1 MLIAARGRLLT
12 TVTDGAGYLQV
23 LALSGV
29 ATVLIVRSFLGLA
42 GYPQLGGA
50 SLHIAHVL
58 WGGVCMLA
66 GLLCA
71 LLFAGGGARTATAV
85 LGGVGLGLFVDEV
98 GKFITQRNDYFYRPA
113 AAIIYLVFA
122 ALLVF
127 ASRLRRRRA
136 VQDRHRLA
144 TAAQLASAGVT
155 SGLTS
160 RQRHAAQELLAGQ
173 VGEAAEAVR
182 RLVAAAPH
190 RPQRAHRQRAQ
201 ELLDRVEAGARRL
214 LDGRWF
220 TPVVLWLFIV
230 SRLVVAVVFVSQAVL
245 LATGHQPGSGAEP
258 GAIVG
263 GAMARSVAVL
273 CVVVGLLRWPAD
285 RRVAYG
291 WLQTAALVE
300 LLVTQVFNFT
310 DSQFAAVAELPFDLL
325 VLAVLSYHLR
335 QPPTSDADQVP
346 GRAAP
351 RGTFAIRD

>member
-1 MLIAARGRLLT
+1 MLIASRGGRLLT

-29 ATVLIVRSFLGLA
+29 GTVLVVRSFLSLA
-42 GYPQLGGA
+42 GYPQVGGA

-58 WGGVCMLA
+58 WGGLLMLA

-71 LLFAGGGARTATAV
+71 LLFAGGGARAATAV

-98 GKFITQRNDYFYRPA
+98 GKFITRRNDYFYRPA

-127 ASRLRRRRA
+127 ASQLRRRR
-136 VQDRHRLA
+136 VVRDRHRLA
-144 TAAQLASAGVT
+144 TAAQLASVGVT
-155 SGLTS
+155 SGLTG
-160 RQRHAAQELLAGQ
+160 RQRQAAEALLAGQ
-173 VGEAAEAVR
+173 DGEAAEAVR

-190 RPQRAHRQRAQ
+190 RPHAQ
-201 ELLDRVEAGARRL
+201 PVQDLLDRVESGARRL

-230 SRLVVAVVFVSQAVL
+230 SRMVVAVVFVSEAVF
-245 LATGHQPGSGAEP
+245 LATGHDLGSGTEP

-263 GAMARSVAVL
+263 GAAARSVAAACVL
-273 CVVVGLLRWPAD
+273 VGLLRWRTD
-285 RRVAYG
+285 RRAAYG
-291 WLQTAALVE
+291 WFRTAALVE
-300 LLVTQVFNFT
+300 LLVTQIFNFT

-325 VLAVLSYHLR
+325 VLALLSYHLR
-335 QPPTSDADQVP
+335 QRSNSQ
-346 GRAAP
+346 RS
-351 RGTFAIRD
+351 